1 MIRIAPNHNRG
12 QLMSNAERPMDHVP
26 TEDGVARDGTSDL
39 EKNVKSK
46 STWLRL
52 LYMIVMG
59 VAWCIAVFIT
69 SAIVV
74 VNFFYVLF
82 TGSTNGKLT
91 EFGQALAS
99 YLYQI
104 VRFMT
109 FNTDVRPF
117 PMDEEWPSGKKED
130 A

>member
-1 MIRIAPNHNRG
+1 MT
-12 QLMSNAERPMDHVP
+12 NADQPMDHVHSD
-26 TEDGVARDGTSDL
+26 DGVAREEQSDL
-39 EKNVKSK
+39 EKNVTAK

-52 LYMIVMG
+52 LYMVVMA
-59 VAWCIAVFIT
+59 VAWSVAVFIT
-69 SAIVV
+69 SAVVV

-82 TGSTNGKLT
+82 TGKTNPRLT
-91 EFGQALAS
+91 EFGQSLAS

-117 PMDEEWPSGKKED
+117 PMDEEWPSSKEEK
-130 A
+130 

>member
-1 MIRIAPNHNRG
+1 
-12 QLMSNAERPMDHVP
+12 MDHAP
-26 TEDGVARDGTSDL
+26 ADDGVAHEEQSDL
-39 EKNVKSK
+39 EKNFKSK

-52 LYMIVMG
+52 LYMIVMAI
-59 VAWCIAVFIT
+59 AWSVAVFIT
-69 SAIVV
+69 SAVVV

-82 TGSTNGKLT
+82 TGKTNTSLT
-91 EFGQALAS
+91 DFGQSLAS

-117 PMDEEWPSGKKED
+117 PMDEAWPSSKEES
-130 A
+130 